1 MAAALPAMC
10 RHTAA
15 LPTTRRHTARVGRVS

>member
-10 RHTAA
+10 GHTAA
-15 LPTTRRHTARVGRVS
+15 LPTTGRHTARVGRVS